1 LTDTSILRSD
11 PPAVNSASKSSVAE
25 THATGDLLAADMAA
39 VERTIHETLRSREPR
54 LTEIGLYL
62 IGAGGKRIRPLV
74 AMAVFRGCGGEDAR
88 DMVDL
93 GAALELI
100 HSATLLHDDIIDAGE
115 IRRGR
120 ASAYLK
126 FGAADTLVA
135 GDFLFS
141 KAFEICG
148 RFEETIVRWASDAC
162 IALTEGEIMQ
172 GRLRRNPDVTVD
184 EYYEIIGRKTACLF
198 QAGARI
204 AAHVAGAERKVVE
217 ELGRSG
223 NAIGMAFQ
231 LIDDLLDVE
240 GDSATTGK
248 PVGIDLRD
256 GNPSLPIV
264 LALPTSP
271 TLARVWRNAESGDGD
286 IDAALA
292 EIRASGAIARVRQ
305 EAIGY
310 TASAASSLASLP
322 ATPYR
327 DFLEALI
334 GELRD
339 RVC

>member
-1 LTDTSILRSD
+1 MK
-11 PPAVNSASKSSVAE
+11 SASKSFVAE
-25 THATGDLLAADMAA
+25 THAAGDLLGAEMAE
-39 VERTIHETLRSREPR
+39 VERTIHASLASREPR
-54 LTEIGLYL
+54 LSEIGLYL

-74 AMAVFRGCGGEDAR
+74 AMAVFRACGGNDPR
-88 DMVDL
+88 DMIDL

-148 RFEETIVRWASDAC
+148 RFEDTIVRWAAEAC
-162 IALTEGEIMQ
+162 VALTEGEIMQ
-172 GRLRRNPDVTVD
+172 ARLRRNADVTVA
-184 EYYEIIGRKTACLF
+184 EYDEIIRRKTACLF
-198 QAGARI
+198 RAGARI
-204 AAHVAGAERKVVE
+204 AAHVAGAESSLIEK
-217 ELGRSG
+217 LGQG
-223 NAIGMAFQ
+223 GEAIGMAFQ
-231 LIDDLLDVE
+231 LIDDLLDVI
-240 GDSATTGK
+240 GDPTQTGK

-271 TLARVWRNAESGDGD
+271 LLARAWRAESVTDGE
-286 IDAALA
+286 IDAAVA
-292 EIRASGAIARVRQ
+292 EIRTSGALERVREQ
-305 EAIGY
+305 ALDY
-310 TASAASSLASLP
+310 TRSAATSLASLP
-322 ATPYR
+322 DTPYR

-339 RVC
+339 RVF